1 MGRALVHETLDRWRD
16 GPVLVEFLLLRAGPR
31 ILIFLAHRSGARARN
46 ITSARRLL
54 PGGYEKRAASRRHVV
69 CSRAAASEP
78 LSRVVGRANRWSR
91 QRCTAG
97 AARLRRAGHTTLPPA
112 AITYNSS
119 GSIVAAGSVLAAL
132 TPRHTRRVSLRLQLN
147 TSHAGFPFFASHD
160 IRGCRVTAGVACRRR
175 PAGARLC
182 RAVRPNTRWTPHER
196 ACGCDR
202 VAPARAGRRSNA
214 MSKP

>member
-1 MGRALVHETLDRWRD
+1 MGRALVQETLDRWRD

-97 AARLRRAGHTTLPPA
+97 AAQRLRRAGHTPLPARGDHLQFVRFDRRCRFRSCSPHTATHAPCLVAPTTEYQPCRISVLCLARHSRLSRHRRRRVPPA
-112 AITYNSS
+112 AGRRAS
-119 GSIVAAGSVLAAL
+119 L
-132 TPRHTRRVSLRLQLN
+132 PRHAPEHAMDAARTCMRLRSRR
-147 TSHAGFPFFASHD
+147 
-160 IRGCRVTAGVACRRR
+160 
-175 PAGARLC
+175 AGAR
-182 RAVRPNTRWTPHER
+182 RPTEQRDE
-196 ACGCDR
+196 
-202 VAPARAGRRSNA
+202 
-214 MSKP
+214 